1 MKKKNIC
8 IGLLIAFIIII
19 IVSWM
24 LYLKKQ
30 EKKIP
35 DSNVKSFEKIMD
47 IISSENTTNENILE
61 VGLTEEDST
70 IENDKKEKKEEDVS
84 INVQKE
90 ITSQETKQE
99 NKNEQKKEEKPITI
113 NKSVDQ
119 PTQKKEEKPIQE
131 TTKPSMQVQE
141 NNNQMKD
148 KETVVKNNT
157 NVETKQD
164 KQEIKKDVFTY
175 AENTDMIGR
184 MKKII
189 EDNETDD
196 MKEFGY
202 TIKTESS
209 IVNSTNYFS
218 FTEKRVKDKIKYKF
232 GLIQIYA
239 RDYYKNGV
247 FQYTECFII

>member
-1 MKKKNIC
+1 MKKRNIC

-70 IENDKKEKKEEDVS
+70 VENDKKEKKEEDVS
-84 INVQKE
+84 INVQKK

-99 NKNEQKKEEKPITI
+99 NKNEQKKEEKPI
-113 NKSVDQ
+113 
-119 PTQKKEEKPIQE
+119 QE
-131 TTKPSMQVQE
+131 STKPSMQVQE

-148 KETVVKNNT
+148 KKTVVKNNT

>member
-70 IENDKKEKKEEDVS
+70 VENDKKEKKEEDVS

-99 NKNEQKKEEKPITI
+99 NINEQKKEEKPI
-113 NKSVDQ
+113 
-119 PTQKKEEKPIQE
+119 QE
-131 TTKPSMQVQE
+131 STKPSMQVQE

>member
-70 IENDKKEKKEEDVS
+70 VENDKKEKKEEDVT
-84 INVQKE
+84 INDQKE

-99 NKNEQKKEEKPITI
+99 NKNEQKKEEKPI
-113 NKSVDQ
+113 
-119 PTQKKEEKPIQE
+119 QE
-131 TTKPSMQVQE
+131 STKPSMQVQE
-141 NNNQMKD
+141 NNNQKKD

-239 RDYYKNGV
+239 RDYYKNGAY
-247 FQYTECFII
+247 QYTQCFIL

>member
-1 MKKKNIC
+1 MKKRNIC

-70 IENDKKEKKEEDVS
+70 VENDKKEKKEEDVS

-99 NKNEQKKEEKPITI
+99 NKNEQKKEEKPI
-113 NKSVDQ
+113 
-119 PTQKKEEKPIQE
+119 QE
-131 TTKPSMQVQE
+131 STKPSMQVQE

>member
-70 IENDKKEKKEEDVS
+70 VENDKKEKKEEDVS

-99 NKNEQKKEEKPITI
+99 NKNEQKKEEKPI
-113 NKSVDQ
+113 
-119 PTQKKEEKPIQE
+119 QE
-131 TTKPSMQVQE
+131 STKPSMQVQE
-141 NNNQMKD
+141 NNNQKKD

>member
-1 MKKKNIC
+1 MKKKSIC

-30 EKKIP
+30 EKKIT

-70 IENDKKEKKEEDVS
+70 VENDKKEKKEEDVS

-99 NKNEQKKEEKPITI
+99 NKNEQKKEEKPI
-113 NKSVDQ
+113 
-119 PTQKKEEKPIQE
+119 QE
-131 TTKPSMQVQE
+131 STKPSMQVQE
-141 NNNQMKD
+141 NNNQKKD